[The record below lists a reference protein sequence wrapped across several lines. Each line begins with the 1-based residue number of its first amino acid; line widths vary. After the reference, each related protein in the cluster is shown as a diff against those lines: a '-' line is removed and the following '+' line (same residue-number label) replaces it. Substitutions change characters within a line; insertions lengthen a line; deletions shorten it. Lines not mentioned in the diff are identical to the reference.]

1 MILSDKTIEKL
12 LAEGSLAIEPLEPE
26 QIQPASVDIRL
37 GDTFGIVED
46 TPSGIVG
53 LEDEIA
59 YKTIRTDRY
68 ILLPGQF
75 VLATTMEYVRLG
87 ADLTAFVEGR
97 SSLGRMGLF
106 VQNAG
111 WVDPG
116 FEGEITLELFNA
128 NRCALELRSG
138 RRVGQ
143 LVFAQLDEA
152 AKNPYAGKYQGQR
165 GATGS
170 RVYLDPGGSALAQA
184 RPVDLRAHRR
194 LPCRSAPV
202 SAALLLAVDVLRFFR
217 SGGLDLLNF
226 NLVCDTFA
234 PFRVGA

>member
-53 LEDEIA
+53 PGG
-59 YKTIRTDRY
+59 RDR
-68 ILLPGQF
+68 LQDDPHRPLHPAAGPVRAGNHHGVRAPG
-75 VLATTMEYVRLG
+75 R
-87 ADLTAFVEGR
+87 DLTAFVEGR

-106 VQNAG
+106 VQNAVG
-111 WVDPG
+111 W
-116 FEGEITLELFNA
+116 IRASKARSRWSCSTRTA
-128 NRCALELRSG
+128 ARWSCARAG
-138 RRVGQ
+138 AWGQ

-170 RVYLDPGGSALAQA
+170 RVYLDPEAA
-184 RPVDLRAHRR
+184 R
-194 LPCRSAPV
+194 
-202 SAALLLAVDVLRFFR
+202 
-217 SGGLDLLNF
+217 
-226 NLVCDTFA
+226 
-234 PFRVGA
+234 